1 MSTYRDLTAPIGS
14 RRATALR
21 TAGTRERR
29 SHLTAPRVPTV
40 GIDIGGTKVMAGVV
54 DADGNILEKL
64 RTETPD
70 KSKSP
75 KVVEDTI
82 VELVLDLSD
91 RHDVHAVGIGAAG
104 WVDADRNR
112 VLFAPH
118 LSWRNEPLRDRIAD
132 RLAVPVLV
140 DNDANTAAWAE
151 WRFGAGRGEDH
162 LVMITLGTGIGGA
175 ILEDGQVKRGKYGVA
190 GEFGH
195 MQVVPGGHRCPCGNR
210 GCWEQYSSGNALV
223 REARELAAA
232 DSPVAYG
239 IIEHVKGNIGD
250 ITGPMI
256 TELAREGDAMC
267 TELLQDIGQ
276 WLGVGIANLAAA
288 LDPSCF
294 VIGGGVSAADD
305 LLIGPRGTRSSGS
318 SPGAATAPRPGSSAP
333 SSAPRPAWSA
343 PPTWPAWS
351 PAASGAPSAA
361 AWSASSATNGSPRP
375 PAAPPGT
382 PHDGRPA
389 PPLRVLG
396 RAVPPARDP
405 RPRDPPP
412 RAHPADHRSA
422 HRRPGRL
429 PGDLRQP
436 EPRQR

>member
-1 MSTYRDLTAPIGS
+1 MSTYRDRVYRGGVT
-14 RRATALR
+14 RASSSTTLLSTVGR
-21 TAGTRERR
+21 RERR

-54 DADGNILEKL
+54 DADGVILEQL

-82 VELVLDLSD
+82 TELVLDLSE

-104 WVDADRNR
+104 WVDADRSR

-118 LSWRNEPLRDRIAD
+118 LAWRDEPLKD
-132 RLAVPVLV
+132 RLSERLRVPVMV

-151 WRFGAGRGEDH
+151 WRFGAGRGEND

-175 ILEDGQVKRGKYGVA
+175 ILEEGQVKRGRWGVA

-239 IIEHVKGNIGD
+239 ILDRVGGHIPE
-250 ITGPMI
+250 ITGPLI

-267 TELLQDIGQ
+267 VELFQEIGQ

-305 LLIGPRGTRSSGS
+305 LLIGPARDAFKRHLTGRGYRPEARIARAQLG
-318 SPGAATAPRPGSSAP
+318 PEAGMVGAADLARLVARRFRR
-333 SSAPRPAWSA
+333 ANR
-343 PPTWPAWS
+343 
-351 PAASGAPSAA
+351 
-361 AWSASSATNGSPRP
+361 R
-375 PAAPPGT
+375 
-382 PHDGRPA
+382 
-389 PPLRVLG
+389 RVERHERYERYLET
-396 RAVPPARDP
+396 RRSARD
-405 RPRDPPP
+405 
-412 RAHPADHRSA
+412 SA
-422 HRRPGRL
+422 
-429 PGDLRQP
+429 
-436 EPRQR
+436 